1 MSRTIPMTR
10 PFSCRPLVTA
20 MLLPVLLAGAGCAPI
35 GGEKSAALLE
45 RVADGDYDVGIR
57 YPSKRTRY
65 VMIVED
71 DEESFAITNRPAT
84 GRDMAGRDTADSVAI
99 PAGEPA
105 VPQRNDRVLAPC
117 AGSAGNWYR
126 HTPAGYVCAGQP
138 GAASAAPGG

>member
-1 MSRTIPMTR
+1 MTR
-10 PFSCRPLVTA
+10 PFSCRRLAAA
-20 MLLPVLLAGAGCAPI
+20 MLLPVLLAGAGCAPL
-35 GGEKSAALLE
+35 GGEKSAAILE

-71 DEESFAITNRPAT
+71 DEESFAITNRPTT
-84 GRDMAGRDTADSVAI
+84 GKDTAGPVTI
-99 PAGEPA
+99 PAEEPA

-138 GAASAAPGG
+138 GAVSAATGG

>member
-1 MSRTIPMTR
+1 MTR
-10 PFSCRPLVTA
+10 LFSCRRFAAAT
-20 MLLPVLLAGAGCAPI
+20 LLPVLLAGTGCAPF
-35 GGEKSAALLE
+35 GGERSAAILE

-71 DEESFAITNRPAT
+71 DEESFAIANRPTT
-84 GRDMAGRDTADSVAI
+84 GRDMADAVGISAE
-99 PAGEPA
+99 EPA

-126 HTPAGYVCAGQP
+126 HTPAGYVCAGLP
-138 GAASAAPGG
+138 GAASAATGG

>member
-1 MSRTIPMTR
+1 MTR
-10 PFSCRPLVTA
+10 PFPCRRLAAAT
-20 MLLPVLLAGAGCAPI
+20 LLPVLLAGAGCAPL
-35 GGEKSAALLE
+35 GGERSAAILE

-71 DEESFAITNRPAT
+71 DEESFAIANRPAT
-84 GRDMAGRDTADSVAI
+84 GRDTADSVAI

-138 GAASAAPGG
+138 GAASVAPGG